1 MQNFTRYFRSFL
13 LNRVFV
19 TRDTYDPGHGEDLY
33 RRSLYTY
40 WKRSVAPPSLAMF
53 DVAERD
59 NPAVAHR
66 RTNTPLQ
73 ALALMNDVTYLE
85 AARMFAERMLTEGGT
100 TDEDRITYAFR
111 LATAREPNE
120 TQFTV
125 LLDQLRGFRERYR
138 TDEEAALKV
147 LSQGEHPRDETL
159 HVSEVAAHAVLASLI
174 LNLDQVVTKQ

>member
-1 MQNFTRYFRSFL
+1 MTN
-13 LNRVFV
+13 N
-19 TRDTYDPGHGEDLY
+19 TYDMGEGEDLY

-40 WKRSVAPPSLAMF
+40 WKRSAAPPSLAMF

-59 NPAVAHR
+59 NPAVAHH

-120 TQFTV
+120 TQFNV

-138 TDEEAALKV
+138 TDEDAALKV

-159 HVSEVAAHAVLASLI
+159 DVSEAAAHAVLGSLI
-174 LNLDQVVTKQ
+174 LNLDQLVTKQ